1 MAIPFDDDL
10 TLMLSPDEHG
20 INVTYNG
27 GTIRGIFD
35 NETIPI
41 DGGGLI
47 TVHQEQPR
55 LTARTVDLASIAEGQ
70 AMVIDSV
77 NYTIQAFIHDG
88 TGVTVVQLEKD

>member
-55 LTARTVDLASIAEGQ
+55 LTARTVDLGSIAEGQ

>member
-55 LTARTVDLASIAEGQ
+55 LTARTVDLSSIAEGQ

>member
-1 MAIPFDDDL
+1 MSIPFDADL

-20 INVTYNG
+20 INVTYNST
-27 GTIRGIFD
+27 TIKGIFD

-41 DGGGLI
+41 DGGGLV

-55 LTARTVDLASIAEGQ
+55 LTAKTVDLSSIAEGQ

-77 NYTIQAFIHDG
+77 NYTVQAFIHDG

>member
-27 GTIRGIFD
+27 GTIGGIFD

-55 LTARTVDLASIAEGQ
+55 LTARTVDLGSIAEGQ

>member
-20 INVTYNG
+20 INVTYSG
-27 GTIRGIFD
+27 GAIRGIFD

-41 DGGGLI
+41 DGGGLV

-55 LTARTVDLASIAEGQ
+55 LTARTVDLGSIAEGQ
-70 AMVIDSV
+70 AMIIDGV